1 MPLRYYWICFII
13 VLVLT
18 VAISW
23 VRQTRTRKE
32 FFTIMAAVTAGLALL
47 GLMLYG
53 LANLLE
59 SLGIAESGFIL

>member
-1 MPLRYYWICFII
+1 M
-13 VLVLT
+13 VLT

-32 FFTIMAAVTAGLALL
+32 FFIIMAAVTAGLALL

-53 LANLLE
+53 LAILLE

>member
-1 MPLRYYWICFII
+1 MSARYYWICFII

-53 LANLLE
+53 LAYLLE